1 MIAVFS
7 FIYVSFGTGRLA
19 PMVTDAIMGK
29 VFVAYSFVCG
39 FTVLYA
45 ALMRPVLVFTAMI
58 AIACHF
64 GIAALTLSGV
74 NRYCGIAALTLSSVN
89 RCWVIAALTLSGVN
103 RCWAF
108 AALTPIGVNRLL
120 V

>member
-19 PMVTDAIMGK
+19 PMVTDAIMGE

-45 ALMRPVLVFTAMI
+45 ALMRPVLVFTAML
-58 AIACHF
+58 ATACYC

-74 NRYCGIAALTLSSVN
+74 NRCAM
-89 RCWVIAALTLSGVN
+89 VIVSA
-103 RCWAF
+103 
-108 AALTPIGVNRLL
+108 
-120 V
+120 